1 MKCRSEAHETLSL
14 LFHCDGVLP
23 SMIAD
28 NSKEQL
34 LGKFKRKLNE
44 ANCHLKQTESY
55 SPWMQAAEGYI
66 REIKRG
72 VSWLMIRTGSPKQL
86 WDHCIILQALICSCT
101 TNSIYMTAGQV
112 PDTIIKE
119 EVATL
124 LLLVINHGLTIY
136 EIYGVPSYGL
146 PRGMKRLAVIGPK
159 YPLSL
164 VAQW

>member
-1 MKCRSEAHETLSL
+1 M
-14 LFHCDGVLP
+14 
-23 SMIAD
+23 
-28 NSKEQL
+28 
-34 LGKFKRKLNE
+34 
-44 ANCHLKQTESY
+44 
-55 SPWMQAAEGYI
+55 
-66 REIKRG
+66 
-72 VSWLMIRTGSPKQL
+72 MIRTGSPKQL

-159 YPLSL
+159 YPLRMVMYVDKYYAPSCNWSCCDLL
-164 VAQW
+164 VYQLSVLRV